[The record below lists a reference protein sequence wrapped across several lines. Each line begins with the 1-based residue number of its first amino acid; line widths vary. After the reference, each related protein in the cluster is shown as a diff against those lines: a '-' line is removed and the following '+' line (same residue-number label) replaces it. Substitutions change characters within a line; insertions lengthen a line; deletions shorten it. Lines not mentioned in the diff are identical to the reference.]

1 MPRGG
6 SRLFS
11 ESWGTLMPARILWAC
26 LLTTLVP
33 GLAAHA
39 QSIDLINIYQRAL
52 QNDPLVREAEANRL
66 AAREARPQALSALL
80 PQISLTGQASNTESD
95 GTSAFF
101 TGTGDIATVA
111 TQLDSDGTGYVARLE
126 QSIFRWENW
135 ATWQQA
141 GKQVA
146 QAEAQYLAAQQDLA
160 VRVAQR
166 FFGVLAAQNDVEAQQ
181 SALDA
186 ISRQLEQANKRFEV
200 GLIAITDVQEAQAAY
215 DAGVA
220 AVIAGKRALATS
232 EELLR
237 EITGDAVSAS
247 VLSRPGESM
256 PLQPPQPASEERWI
270 AAAMEQNP
278 RLVASR
284 LAAEIARDE
293 ISIARGGH
301 MPYVSL
307 TATRSNTDT
316 NADRTTAT
324 GTFPADSDSEVDE
337 IALQVT
343 LPIYSGGRTSS
354 RVRQTVYLH
363 RAAKERL
370 ERTARE
376 TERATRDAYL
386 GVMSEISHVKAL
398 KQSLE
403 SSRTALQAIEAGYEV
418 GTRTAV
424 DVLDARR
431 GLALAQSAY
440 ARSRY
445 DYLLN
450 LIQLELAAGSLAM
463 EDLAQINGWLNA
475 PPSAETLETPSE

>member
-1 MPRGG
+1 M
-6 SRLFS
+6 S
-11 ESWGTLMPARILWAC
+11 ARILWSC
-26 LLTTLVP
+26 LLATLLT
-33 GLAAHA
+33 GALAHA
-39 QSIDLINIYQRAL
+39 QATDFINIYQRAL
-52 QNDPLVREAEANRL
+52 QNDPLLREAEANRL

-80 PQISLTGQASNTESD
+80 PQVTLTGQVSNTESD
-95 GTSAFF
+95 GVSVFF
-101 TGTGDIATVA
+101 TGTGDIAT
-111 TQLDSDGTGYVARLE
+111 TETRLDADGSGYVARLE

-135 ATWQQA
+135 AAWQQA

-146 QAEAQYLAAQQDLA
+146 QAEAQYLAAQQNL
-160 VRVAQR
+160 VLRVTQR
-166 FFGVLAAQNDVEAQQ
+166 FFGVLAAQNDLEAQQ

-220 AVIAGKRALATS
+220 AVIAAKRALATS

-237 EITGDAVSAS
+237 EITGDSVPASA
-247 VLSRPGESM
+247 LSRPGESM

-278 RLVASR
+278 GLIASR
-284 LAAEIARDE
+284 LAAEIARDD
-293 ISIARGGH
+293 IRIARGGH
-301 MPYVSL
+301 APFVSL
-307 TATRSNTDT
+307 TATRTDT
-316 NADRTTAT
+316 TSDGTRTTAS
-324 GTFPADSDSEVDE
+324 GAFPADSDSVVDE

-343 LPIYSGGRTSS
+343 VPIYSGGRTSS

-370 ERTARE
+370 ERIARE
-376 TERATRDAYL
+376 TERSTRDAYL
-386 GVMSEISHVKAL
+386 GVMSEISRVQAL
-398 KQSLE
+398 GQSLE

-431 GLALAQSAY
+431 ALAQAETTY

-450 LIQLELAAGSLAM
+450 LIQLKLAAGNLAM
-463 EDLAQINGWLNA
+463 ADVEQINQLLQ
-475 PPSAETLETPSE
+475 PPPPPEES